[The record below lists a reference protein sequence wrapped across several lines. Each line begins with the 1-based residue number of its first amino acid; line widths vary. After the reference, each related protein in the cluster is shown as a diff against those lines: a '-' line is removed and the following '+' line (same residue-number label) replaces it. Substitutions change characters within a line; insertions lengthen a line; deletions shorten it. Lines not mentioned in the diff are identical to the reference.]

1 MTVADAETHAEQA
14 PAAPERSRK
23 KRVGVIGSL
32 CWDVIHG
39 RDMRAM
45 PIEEWG
51 GISYSLSGLD
61 AALDDDWEIVP
72 ILKVG
77 DDLVDKARAF
87 SRSLRHMAADAEL
100 LAVPYQT
107 NRVEL
112 RYLDDERRSEHLSGG
127 VPGWT
132 WVALKPVLDAARL
145 DALYINFLSGW
156 ELDLPTTQMIRAH
169 FAGPIYC
176 DLHMLIMAVQP
187 DGLRVPRP
195 LPDVAAWCACFD
207 VLQVNEDEMQMMAPD
222 PMALAATAMAAGCSC
237 LCVTL
242 GRRGAVYVAAPS
254 VERLTDL
261 PARESINRISTGSRG
276 AVGALGAVRT
286 ALIPAVLPRI
296 DGPGDPTGCG
306 DVWGA
311 THFSRLLA
319 GDNFTHA
326 IAAANRAASRN
337 VEHRGA
343 SGLANH
349 LRGELSAS

>member
-1 MTVADAETHAEQA
+1 MV
-14 PAAPERSRK
+14 
-23 KRVGVIGSL
+23 
-32 CWDVIHG
+32 WDIIHG
-39 RDMRAM
+39 RDRRSVAV
-45 PIEEWG
+45 EEWG
-51 GISYSLSGLD
+51 GISYSLAGLD

-72 ILKVG
+72 LLKVG
-77 DDLVDKARAF
+77 DDLVDRARAF
-87 SRSLRHMAADAEL
+87 CRTLRHIATDAAL
-100 LAVPYQT
+100 IGVPHPN

-112 RYLDDERRSEHLSGG
+112 RYFDDERRSEYLSGG

-132 WVALKPVLDAARL
+132 WLGLKPVLDAARL

-156 ELDLPTTQMIRAH
+156 ELDLETTQLIRAN
-169 FAGPIYC
+169 FAGPVYC
-176 DLHMLIMAVQP
+176 DLHMLVYAVQP

-195 LPDVAAWCACFD
+195 LPDVAGWCGCFD
-207 VLQVNEDEMQMMAPD
+207 VLQMNEDEMQLMAPD

-242 GRRGAVYVAAPS
+242 GKRGAVYVAAPS

-261 PARESINRISTGSRG
+261 PSRGDINTVLTGSRG
-276 AVGALGAVRT
+276 SVGTLGAVRT
-286 ALIPAVLPRI
+286 ELVPSVPPRI

-319 GDNFTHA
+319 GDSFHDA
-326 IAAANRAASRN
+326 IVAANRAASRN

-343 SGLANH
+343 TGLANH
-349 LRGELSAS
+349 LRGELSAT

>member
-1 MTVADAETHAEQA
+1 MSDGGPDDVTVRA
-14 PAAPERSRK
+14 PPPRARR
-23 KRVGVIGSL
+23 RVGVIGSM

-39 RDMRAM
+39 RDIRAV

-61 AALDDDWEIVP
+61 AALSDDWEIVP
-72 ILKVG
+72 IIKVG
-77 DDLVDKARAF
+77 DDLVDKARAYI
-87 SRSLRHMAADAEL
+87 RTMRRMAPDAAL
-100 LAVPYQT
+100 IAVPYPN

-132 WVALKPVLDAARL
+132 WLGLKPVLDAARL

-156 ELDLPTTQMIRAH
+156 ELDLETTQLIRAH
-169 FAGPIYC
+169 FDGPIYC

-195 LPDVAAWCACFD
+195 LPDVAAWCSCFD

-242 GRRGAVYVAAPS
+242 GKRGAVYVAAPN
-254 VERLTDL
+254 VERLRDI
-261 PARESINRISTGSRG
+261 PPRDVSGVMTGSRG
-276 AVGALGAVRT
+276 SAGTLGTVRT
-286 ALIPAVLPRI
+286 GLIPSVPPRI

-319 GDNFTHA
+319 GDNFTDA

-343 SGLANH
+343 SGLSNH